1 MFGMRAPVKEKREPT
16 PLPKDITLEKHR
28 AGDAGWGGSSRE
40 QVSRFP
46 RALLMQTNQT
56 KTLDHRAHH
65 CSLLMCP
72 THHGAKR
79 NSKQ

>member
-28 AGDAGWGGSSRE
+28 AGAAGWGGSSRE

-46 RALLMQTNQT
+46 RALLMQTN
-56 KTLDHRAHH
+56 
-65 CSLLMCP
+65 
-72 THHGAKR
+72 
-79 NSKQ
+79 